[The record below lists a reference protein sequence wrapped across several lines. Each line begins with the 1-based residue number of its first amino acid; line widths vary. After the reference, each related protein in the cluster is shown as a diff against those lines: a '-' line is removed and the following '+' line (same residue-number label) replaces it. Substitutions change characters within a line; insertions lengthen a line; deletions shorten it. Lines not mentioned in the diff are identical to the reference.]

1 MGRDPTQNETP
12 DLFST
17 QADPSPKQAE
27 GALTRRPFR
36 RPALPKDLP
45 KSIQYLDD
53 AELDWL
59 LRTAI
64 QEAKRRARPLPVRQA
79 ASTDISSKP
88 PRSPEKP
95 TRQRQIGPATGLT
108 QGQINAVQA
117 AFKAGVA
124 PRRIAR
130 KFGLTA
136 SKSAMRF
143 ATAAGETTRR

>member
-64 QEAKRRARPLPVRQA
+64 QQSKRRGRPLPVGEA
-79 ASTDISSKP
+79 ASTNKSPKHS
-88 PRSPEKP
+88 RSLDRS
-95 TRQRQIGPATGLT
+95 TRQRQIGPPAGLS
-108 QGQINAVQA
+108 QGQINAVRA
-117 AFKAGVA
+117 AFKAGVT

-130 KFGLTA
+130 QFGPTA
-136 SKSAMRF
+136 SQVRDALRH
-143 ATAAGETTRR
+143 GGG